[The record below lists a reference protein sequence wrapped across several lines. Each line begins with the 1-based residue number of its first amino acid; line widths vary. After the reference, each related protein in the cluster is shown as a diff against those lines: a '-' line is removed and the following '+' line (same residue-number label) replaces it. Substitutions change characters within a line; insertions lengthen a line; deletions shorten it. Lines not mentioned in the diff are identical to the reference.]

1 MITFYNSRTV
11 YLGTDMNR
19 FNEIRD
25 WLEANGIK
33 YKYKV
38 KNRLSQWH
46 GHGTL
51 RGNLGS
57 AGSRTEL
64 MYEYEILVH
73 RNDFER
79 VRI

>member
-1 MITFYNSRTV
+1 MITFFNSRTV
-11 YLGTDMNR
+11 YLGTDMKR

-46 GHGTL
+46 GRGTL

-73 RNDFER
+73 KNDFDR